1 MIWIL
6 LLYVLPLVISIVGAY
21 FFIKKDI
28 DGSVKDFI
36 KAIPFLFIPLVNI
49 MAVIA
54 GTCFIIQEWL
64 ENDETWQNFLNK
76 KL

>member
-21 FFIKKDI
+21 FVIRKDNGTVE
-28 DGSVKDFI
+28 DLLKE
-36 KAIPFLFIPLVNI
+36 IPLFFIPLFNI
-49 MAVIA
+49 IFILA
-54 GTCFIIQEWL
+54 GICFLTQDWL
-64 ENDETWQNFLNK
+64 DNNDDWQNFLNK

>member
-21 FFIKKDI
+21 FMVKQDEG
-28 DGSVKDFI
+28 DVKDFLKI
-36 KAIPFLFIPLVNI
+36 VPLMLIPLANI
-49 MAVIA
+49 AA
-54 GTCFIIQEWL
+54 IIVEVCILTQDWL
-64 ENDETWQNFLNK
+64 DNNDDWQNFLNK